1 MLRFVRWVA
10 LARGNNHTSEG
21 LNVNFKRLGTIGAI
35 AVAGT
40 ILLSSCAANEG
51 GTTEPTTGPAL
62 SGTID
67 GAGASSQGSA
77 QEAWIAA
84 FQTANPDL
92 TINYDPSGS
101 GAGRE
106 AFIAGGVDFAGTDSA
121 LKQEEID
128 GGFAGCTPDT
138 GYIQV
143 PAYIS
148 PIAVIF
154 NVEGVDTLNLDA
166 VTLAKIFKGEITT
179 WDDAAIVALN
189 KDAKLPSAP
198 ITAVHRSDDSGTTKN
213 FSDYLFQN
221 APDVW
226 TEKPADPF
234 PYATGE
240 AAQGTSG
247 VVDAVTNGTNTIGY
261 ADASK
266 AGDLGTAAIQVGT
279 EFVNYSAEAA
289 AKVVDESPA
298 GDTNNG
304 TTDLS
309 IKINR
314 TTTDATHYPLVLVS
328 YIVTCTEFV
337 DAEVAPLVKGYITYI
352 TSQDGQAE
360 AAASAGSAPLS
371 AALSDKVATALE
383 AIK

>member
-1 MLRFVRWVA
+1 MNL
-10 LARGNNHTSEG
+10 
-21 LNVNFKRLGTIGAI
+21 KRIGTIGAI

-40 ILLSSCAANEG
+40 ILLASCAANEG
-51 GTTEPTTGPAL
+51 GETPAAGL

-84 FQTANPDL
+84 FQTENPDL

-106 AFIAGGVDFAGTDSA
+106 AFIAGGVSFAGTDSA

-128 GGFAGCTPDT
+128 GGFAACVPDT

-148 PIAVIF
+148 PIAIIF
-154 NVEGVDTLNLDA
+154 NIDGVDELNLDA

-189 KDAKLPSAP
+189 PDATLPSAP

-213 FSDYLFQN
+213 FADYLSKV
-221 APDVW
+221 APEVW
-226 TEKPADPF
+226 DAEPADPF

-266 AGDLGTAAIQVGT
+266 AGDLGTAAIKVGD
-279 EFVNYSAEAA
+279 EFVNYTPEAA
-289 AKVVDESPA
+289 AAVVDESPA

-304 TTDLS
+304 ETDLA
-309 IKINR
+309 IKIDR
-314 TTTDATHYPLVLVS
+314 TTTDPTHYPLVLVS
-328 YIVTCTEFV
+328 YIVTCVEFQ
-337 DAEVAPLVKGYITYI
+337 DAEVAPLVKGYVSYI
-352 TSQDGQAE
+352 TSEAGQAE
-360 AAASAGSAPLS
+360 AASAAGAAPLS
-371 AALSDKVATALE
+371 ADLSARVATALE
-383 AIK
+383 AIVTN

>member
-1 MLRFVRWVA
+1 MNL
-10 LARGNNHTSEG
+10 
-21 LNVNFKRLGTIGAI
+21 KRLGTIGAI
-35 AVAGT
+35 AIAGT

-51 GTTEPTTGPAL
+51 TTDPTEAPSDL

-84 FQTANPDL
+84 FQGSNPDV

-106 AFIAGGVDFAGTDSA
+106 AFIAGGVSFAGTDSA

-128 GGFAGCTPDT
+128 GGFAACVPDT

-154 NVEGVDTLNLDA
+154 NVEGVDELNLDA
-166 VTLAKIFKGEITT
+166 ATIAGIFKGTITS
-179 WDDAAIVALN
+179 WDDPAIAALN
-189 KDAKLPSAP
+189 EGTTFPSAP

-213 FSDYLFQN
+213 FTDYLN
-221 APDVW
+221 KVAPEIWDA
-226 TEKPADPF
+226 PAADPF
-234 PYATGE
+234 PYTVGE

-266 AGDLGTAAIQVGT
+266 AGDLGVANIKVGD
-279 EFVNYSAEAA
+279 EFVTYSPEAA
-289 AKVVDESPA
+289 AAVVEGSPA
-298 GDTNNG
+298 GDTAG
-304 TTDLS
+304 DTDLAIS
-309 IKINR
+309 LDR
-314 TTTDATHYPLVLVS
+314 LTEDPSHYPLVLVS
-328 YIVTCTEFV
+328 YIITCTEFV
-337 DAEVAPLVKGYITYI
+337 DSEVAPIVKAYIAYMTGEE
-352 TSQDGQAE
+352 GQAE
-360 AAASAGSAPLS
+360 AAASAGAAPLS
-371 AALSDKVATALE
+371 AELSAKVATALD
-383 AIK
+383 AIVAE

>member
-1 MLRFVRWVA
+1 MLSVVSWVA
-10 LARGNNHTSEG
+10 PAHTLQSENPEG
-21 LNVNFKRLGTIGAI
+21 ITVNTTLIKRLGGVAAI
-35 AVAGT
+35 ALTGT
-40 ILLSSCAANEG
+40 ILLSSCAANEQ
-51 GTTEPTTGPAL
+51 PAAGADTL

-77 QEAWIAA
+77 QEAWVAA
-84 FQTANPDL
+84 FQTANPDV

-106 AFIAGGVDFAGTDSA
+106 AFIAGGVSFAGTDSA

-128 GGFAGCTPDT
+128 GGFAACVPDT
-138 GYIQV
+138 GYLQV

-166 VTLAKIFKGEITT
+166 LTIAKIFKGEITS
-179 WDDAAIVALN
+179 WDDPAIAALN
-189 KDAKLPSAP
+189 EGTTFPTAN

-213 FSDYLFQN
+213 FADYLGTL
-221 APDVW
+221 APEVW
-226 TEKPADPF
+226 DEEAADTF
-234 PYATGE
+234 PYSVGE

-266 AGDLGTAAIQVGT
+266 AGDLGVAAIKVGE
-279 EFVNYSAEAA
+279 EFVNYTAEAA
-289 AKVVDESPA
+289 AAVVEESPA
-298 GDTNNG
+298 GDTASD
-304 TTDLS
+304 TDLG
-309 IKINR
+309 IKLDR

-328 YIVTCTEFV
+328 YIITCTEFV
-337 DAEVAPLVKGYITYI
+337 EADVAPIVKAYVTYI
-352 TSQDGQAE
+352 TSAAGQAE
-360 AAASAGSAPLS
+360 AAASAGAAPLS
-371 AALSDKVATALE
+371 ADLSARVATALE
-383 AIK
+383 AMK

>member
-1 MLRFVRWVA
+1 MKISRIA
-10 LARGNNHTSEG
+10 Q
-21 LNVNFKRLGTIGAI
+21 LG
-35 AVAGT
+35 AVAAVAALT
-40 ILLSSCAANEG
+40 LTACAANETAPAG
-51 GTTEPTTGPAL
+51 GDSSDAPAESTL
-62 SGTID
+62 SGELV
-67 GAGASSQGSA
+67 GSGASSQEVAVQAWSA
-77 QEAWIAA
+77 G
-84 FQTANPDL
+84 FQGANPDV
-92 TINYDPSGS
+92 TVSYDPSGS
-101 GAGRE
+101 GAGRDS
-106 AFIAGGVDFAGTDSA
+106 FQAGAVAFAGSDRAFTAD
-121 LKQEEID
+121 EIAEGPFD
-128 GGFAGCTPDT
+128 GCVEGSGIIELPS
-138 GYIQV
+138 
-143 PAYIS
+143 YIS

-154 NVEGVDTLNLDA
+154 NVEGVTDLNLDA
-166 VTLAKIFKGEITT
+166 DTLAKIFTGAITT
-179 WDDAAIVALN
+179 WNDPAIVALN
-189 KDAKLPSAP
+189 ADADLPSTA

-213 FSDYLFQN
+213 FADYLFQA

-234 PYATGE
+234 PYAVGE

-279 EFVNYSAEAA
+279 EFVSYSAEAA
-289 AKVVDESPA
+289 AAVVDESPA

-304 TTDLS
+304 TTDLA

-314 TTTDATHYPLVLVS
+314 TTTDPSHYPLVLVS
-328 YIVTCTEFV
+328 YIVTCTEYV